1 MGGMASHS
9 LVTSNT
15 EGGISPEQRIHD
27 ELLRYVREAAAN
39 RTALQ
44 GEFELIG
51 RLGCTR
57 QQLRNALAELERQGI
72 LRRRQGA
79 ATTVDPVALRMSVRL
94 EDQFEHSELL
104 ARLGYRSEVE
114 VMETEPEPLPAE
126 IAAILDVEAG
136 IPSVRTKKRWLA
148 DGQPVMLASGHV
160 LMPDLETRVLHDSVF
175 TAVSEVWGETLV
187 WEVATP
193 GAVVL
198 DDALAADLRMPVG
211 AAAMT
216 LELIGVSA
224 RGRRLFYGFEHH
236 HPDFVRYAFVRS
248 VRPPWSGA

>member
-1 MGGMASHS
+1 MDSYSLAPAPGGRG
-9 LVTSNT
+9 TQ
-15 EGGISPEQRIHD
+15 EEQRIHD

-44 GEFELIG
+44 GEFELIE
-51 RLGCTR
+51 RLGCSR

-94 EDQFEHSELL
+94 EEQYEHRELL

-114 VMETEPEPLPAE
+114 IMVTEPEPLPAE
-126 IAAILDVEAG
+126 IAALLDVEAG
-136 IPSVRTKKRWLA
+136 VPSVRTKKRWLA

-160 LMPDLETRVLHDSVF
+160 LMPDLEPRLLDDSVF
-175 TAVSEVWGETLV
+175 TAVREVWGETLV

-193 GAVVL
+193 GAVAL
-198 DDALAADLRMPVG
+198 DEALAVDLRMPVG
-211 AAAMT
+211 TAVMT